1 MPPLPQLPPL
11 HALRAFHAAARFG
24 RIKDAAEALGL
35 TESAVS
41 HQIKKLEAYLS
52 VRLFER
58 NGPQI
63 RLSDDGQRYFAALDP
78 AFTAIR
84 DATAALRAPA
94 GRNRVSLTLPAS
106 LATYWLIPRLDSLEK
121 TCPGIDLELVTTA
134 RLIDLRREGV
144 DLAIRYGGGQWPGL
158 TVRPLLGEQIV
169 PVCRPGYVR
178 PDEALDPQSVFTD
191 KRLIVETDL
200 PQRWAEW
207 AAANGLTPPD
217 LAGALRFSTTDQVL
231 RAAERGLGIA
241 IGERAMVDDL
251 LAAGTLV
258 APFSDAENPILC
270 NASYWLGWPKDG
282 EPTVAARKV
291 MRWLQALAAHPDA
304 DGEMPGAADRPKKPT
319 ASKPKPQRRR

>member
-24 RIKDAAEALGL
+24 RVKDAAEALGL
-35 TESAVS
+35 TESAIS

-63 RLSDDGQRYFAALDP
+63 KLSADGQRYFAALDP

-121 TCPGIDLELVTTA
+121 ACPGIDLELVTTA
-134 RLIDLRREGV
+134 RLVDLRREGV
-144 DLAIRYGGGQWPGL
+144 DLAIRYGGGTWPGL
-158 TVRPLLGEQIV
+158 DVRPLLGEQIV
-169 PVCRPGYVR
+169 PVCQPGFVK
-178 PDEALDPQSVFTD
+178 PAEARDPQAVIAD

-251 LAAGTLV
+251 LAAGSLV
-258 APFSDAENPILC
+258 APFSGTSDPVLRG
-270 NASYWLGWPKDG
+270 ASYWLAWPKDG

-291 MRWLQALAAHPDA
+291 ARWLQTLATRPDA
-304 DGEMPGAADRPKKPT
+304 DGETPEAAERPDKPART
-319 ASKPKPQRRR
+319 QPKAKRRR

>member
-35 TESAVS
+35 TESAIS

-58 NGPQI
+58 NGPHI

-134 RLIDLRREGV
+134 RLVDLRREGV

-178 PDEALDPQSVFTD
+178 SDEARDPQAVFAD

-251 LAAGTLV
+251 LASGTLV
-258 APFSDAENPILC
+258 APFSGAENPILC

-291 MRWLQALAAHPDA
+291 TRWLQTLAAHPDA
-304 DGEMPGAADRPKKPT
+304 AGEASDVT
-319 ASKPKPQRRR
+319 ASGEKPASAKLKPKRRR

>member
-24 RIKDAAEALGL
+24 RVKDAAEALGL
-35 TESAVS
+35 TESAIS

-63 RLSDDGQRYFAALDP
+63 RLSADGQRYFAALDP

-121 TCPGIDLELVTTA
+121 ACPGIDLELVTTA
-134 RLIDLRREGV
+134 RLVDLRREGV
-144 DLAIRYGGGQWPGL
+144 DLAIRYGAGNWPGL
-158 TVRPLLGEQIV
+158 DVRPLLGEQIV
-169 PVCRPGYVR
+169 PVCRPGFVP
-178 PDEALDPQSVFTD
+178 PDEARDPQAVLAG

-251 LAAGTLV
+251 LATGTLV
-258 APFSDAENPILC
+258 SPFSGAADPVLKS
-270 NASYWLGWPKDG
+270 ASYWLGWPKDG

-291 MRWLQALAAHPDA
+291 ARWLQSLAMHPDG
-304 DGEMPGAADRPKKPT
+304 DVPDAAARPTKP
-319 ASKPKPQRRR
+319 ASLKPKPKRRR